1 MDDPTLV
8 SILILGDSG
17 CGKSTF
23 LSRLS
28 VGQQSP
34 TRNPNHAQEQAGDK
48 APVPVLRDLDQPF
61 IYNVRLHRRPYRL
74 EFYDTSYT
82 HQHWTLLQPDFVI
95 LAFDLTSREGLE
107 RLKGVSDPMYCYGC
121 VLLVL
126 RSCIGWRND
135 VIRHFQRTPTD
146 GSTHGER
153 IPVMVLG
160 LKRDLRV
167 ENSTTIYP
175 QEGYRIAQELRCD
188 RYAECSAITGELIPE
203 VFEDIATVAA
213 KTTTEAGGQSKG
225 GCVVM

>member
-34 TRNPNHAQEQAGDK
+34 NRNPNHAQEQAGDK
-48 APVPVLRDLDQPF
+48 AFLPVLRDLDQPF

-74 EFYDTSYT
+74 EFYDTSYA

-107 RLKGVSDPMYCYGC
+107 RLK
-121 VLLVL
+121 
-126 RSCIGWRND
+126 GWRND

-213 KTTTEAGGQSKG
+213 KTTTEAGGQSRG

>member
-1 MDDPTLV
+1 MDDPTPV

-34 TRNPNHAQEQAGDK
+34 ARNLDHVQEHEGDK
-48 APVPVLRDLDQPF
+48 VPLPVLRDLDQPF

-74 EFYDTSYT
+74 EFYDTSCV

-107 RLKGVSDPMYCYGC
+107 RLKG
-121 VLLVL
+121 
-126 RSCIGWRND
+126 
-135 VIRHFQRTPTD
+135 
-146 GSTHGER
+146 
-153 IPVMVLG
+153 
-160 LKRDLRV
+160 
-167 ENSTTIYP
+167 
-175 QEGYRIAQELRCD
+175 GYRVAQELRCD